1 MDGAEVIDYILEN
14 KIEGAIVE
22 CGVAAG
28 DFEYIWI
35 NRLKERS
42 AVYDIYLFDTFAGL
56 TEPGEHDYSCDDATI
71 WVIDNAEIRKTW
83 EQNKISETVN
93 NWCYVP
99 LEQVQNRLNSIGYP
113 QERLH
118 YIVGDV
124 METLRDDANIPEKI
138 AVLRLDTDWYNTS
151 KYELERMYDKVVQ
164 GGVIIFD
171 DYYQW
176 YGQRLATDE
185 FFESI
190 GIKYDFVNV
199 GNEKTAAIIKK
210 S

>member
-1 MDGAEVIDYILEN
+1 MDGADVIDYILEN
-14 KIEGAIVE
+14 NIEGAIVE
-22 CGVAAG
+22 CGVETG
-28 DFEYIWI
+28 HFEHIWI
-35 NRLKERS
+35 NRLQEKS

-71 WVIDNAEIRKTW
+71 WVINNDDIRSTW
-83 EQNKISETVN
+83 EQHKISEDIN
-93 NWCYVP
+93 GWCYVP
-99 LEQVQNRLNSIGYP
+99 LEQVKNRLNSTGYP

-118 YIVGDV
+118 YVIGDV
-124 METLRDDANIPEKI
+124 METLKDDANIPEKI

-151 KYELERMYDKVVQ
+151 KYELERMYEKVVP
-164 GGVIIFD
+164 GGLIIFD

-190 GIKYDFVNV
+190 GIKYDFVNI
-199 GNEKTAAIIKK
+199 GNGKTSAIIKK
-210 S
+210 